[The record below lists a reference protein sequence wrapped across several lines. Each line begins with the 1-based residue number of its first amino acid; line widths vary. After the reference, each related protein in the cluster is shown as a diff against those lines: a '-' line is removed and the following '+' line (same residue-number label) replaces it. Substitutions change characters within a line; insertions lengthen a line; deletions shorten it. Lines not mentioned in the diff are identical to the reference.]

1 MSDTKKD
8 KIINKDLNKLLKKW
22 VHYDEE
28 IKLLE
33 EKLNTIKEKKK
44 IITPILEDEF
54 KNNNINKI
62 MINSNYHLAYK
73 DKEYYTPINRKYISK
88 SLDNLIDVKKKN

>member
-8 KIINKDLNKLLKKW
+8 KIINKDVNRLLKKW

-33 EKLNTIKEKKK
+33 EKLNTIKEKK
-44 IITPILEDEF
+44 
-54 KNNNINKI
+54 NNNTYFRRWI
-62 MINSNYHLAYK
+62 
-73 DKEYYTPINRKYISK
+73 
-88 SLDNLIDVKKKN
+88 